1 MEILLTFG
9 TGLYLFFVILIIIGL
24 SRLTFHKHSK
34 IDIPKVSVII
44 AARNEEDN
52 LPLLLGDLVQQTISD
67 EKLEIIIANDRST
80 DNTVS
85 IVEGFILRYPFIN
98 MIFNL
103 KMERSCHIHLKT
115 ILKPFIFRL

>member
-9 TGLYLFFVILIIIGL
+9 AGLYVFFVILIILGL
-24 SRLTFHKHSK
+24 SRLTFHRHSK
-34 IDIPKVSVII
+34 IAIPKVSVII

-52 LPLLLGDLVQQTISD
+52 LPLLLGDLIQQTIPD

-85 IVEGFILRYPFIN
+85 IVESFVLRYPFIN
-98 MIFNL
+98 LINILELSDHMLSLI
-103 KMERSCHIHLKT
+103 HI
-115 ILKPFIFRL
+115 